1 MNDQV
6 GFCEDTM
13 NILLVDDHPVFRNG
27 LAVMLQ
33 NLFEQAEIREIGDEA
48 GLSRAVT
55 EDDPPDLVLLDL
67 VFPGFDAQR
76 DFSTLRR
83 TLPVTPIIVVSMV
96 QDREIIDA
104 LMDAGANGFVSKT
117 ARPDDMSRAFLSVM
131 DGETVEI
138 YSSGP
143 PVAIPIEDA
152 VSSLTARQ
160 MDVLRLVA
168 KGMSNK
174 EIARELN
181 ISPYTV
187 RIHVSALLRVLD
199 LPSRSAAAS
208 FAASRGLI

>member
-1 MNDQV
+1 MNDQID
-6 GFCEDTM
+6 FCADTM

-27 LAVMLQ
+27 LAVMLR
-33 NLFEQAEIREIGDEA
+33 NLFELATIREIGDEA
-48 GLSRAVT
+48 ALSRAIT

-67 VFPGFDAQR
+67 VFPGFDVER
-76 DFSTLRR
+76 DFANLRSV
-83 TLPVTPIIVVSMV
+83 LPVTPIIVVSMV

-131 DGETVEI
+131 EGETVEI

-143 PVAIPIEDA
+143 STSVPVEDA
-152 VSSLTARQ
+152 VSSLTSRQ

-187 RIHVSALLRVLD
+187 RIHVSALLRALD
-199 LPSRSAAAS
+199 LQSRSAAAS

>member
-1 MNDQV
+1 MSDQIDL
-6 GFCEDTM
+6 CADIM

-48 GLSRAVT
+48 GLSRAIT

-67 VFPGFDAQR
+67 VFPGFDVER
-76 DFSTLRR
+76 DFSNLRSA
-83 TLPVTPIIVVSMV
+83 LPVTPIIVVSMV

-104 LMDAGANGFVSKT
+104 LMEAGANGFVSKT
-117 ARPDDMSRAFLSVM
+117 TRPDEMSRAFLSVM
-131 DGETVEI
+131 EGETVEI

-143 PVAIPIEDA
+143 PVTVPVEDA
-152 VSSLTARQ
+152 VSSLTGRQ

-174 EIARELN
+174 EIARELS

-187 RIHVSALLRVLD
+187 RIHVSALLRSLD

-208 FAASRGLI
+208 FAAARGLI